1 MLSANSVVPDH
12 CYAERDESVQQVQS
26 LPKNLRRVAAPG
38 KNGGASEERD
48 GLGIF
53 TLRETNSADAI
64 QGISL
69 HRSIAQI
76 LMRF

>member
-1 MLSANSVVPDH
+1 MTLA
-12 CYAERDESVQQVQS
+12 QQVQS
-26 LPKNLRRVAAPG
+26 LPKNLRRMAGFG

-53 TLRETNSADAI
+53 TFDKTNSADAI

-69 HRSIAQI
+69 HRSISQF
-76 LMRF
+76 LMGFQA